1 MYRGIV
7 FPGVFIYSRK
17 VIWMRANNSFVPGG
31 KRAGGAEYT
40 RGADQ
45 TSGVDQASGAEYTK
59 GADQTS
65 GGKYVGGT
73 GPVLPPCAYIPE
85 GMPCMRQRGRFRQP
99 PFHFCGQPFQVQR
112 QPFQYQGQSLQVQR
126 QPFQYLGLLHQYQ
139 RQPSSYIRFMN
150 AVPGS
155 QPVDIYA
162 NSSLIARNLPYK
174 GFTEYMQVFPGIYNM
189 TVFAAGTTGPVLLDA
204 AVEIPV
210 RSINTVALTGIPPA
224 LSIRPFFE
232 TVVQVPQGRLY
243 LRFANLVPD
252 SPEMDLALS
261 NGTELFNN
269 VSFGMVTNYLSVPAG
284 TYIFYVK
291 QSNTDNTLLYVPNM
305 HLQEGRFCTIY
316 TVGRMDG
323 SVPLQ
328 VLIPLDGNSY
338 IQVG

>member
-1 MYRGIV
+1 M
-7 FPGVFIYSRK
+7 
-17 VIWMRANNSFVPGG
+17 
-31 KRAGGAEYT
+31 
-40 RGADQ
+40 
-45 TSGVDQASGAEYTK
+45 
-59 GADQTS
+59 
-65 GGKYVGGT
+65 
-73 GPVLPPCAYIPE
+73 
-85 GMPCMRQRGRFRQP
+85 
-99 PFHFCGQPFQVQR
+99 
-112 QPFQYQGQSLQVQR
+112 
-126 QPFQYLGLLHQYQ
+126 
-139 RQPSSYIRFMN
+139 RFMN

-162 NSSLIARNLPYK
+162 NSSLIAQNLPYK
-174 GFTEYMQVFPGIYNM
+174 GFTEYMQVFSGIYSM
-189 TVFAAGTTGPVLLDA
+189 RVFAAGTTGPVLLDA
-204 AVEIPV
+204 VVEIPV
-210 RSINTVALTGIPPA
+210 RSINTVVLMGIPPA

-252 SPEMDLALS
+252 GPEMDLSLS

-305 HLQEGRFCTIY
+305 HLQEGRFYTIY